1 MDTPDPQ
8 NTAIVELRT
17 IPVRLVEDDGVT
29 PAAIDTTGLKPQIR
43 RIGTAPGYDELDAA
57 LVAVSGVTGEYE
69 VRLTQAEA
77 NRETGN
83 YRGLIP
89 ATGTAIQMPF
99 TFQIL
104 PDIVFQ
110 DPATPEELAVA
121 TVNQMDN
128 NSTKLDIPTS
138 AMLFP
143 QITDEGART
152 IVFRDKNG
160 NVVAQGT
167 FGRDNVSR
175 LPFTDIDPDEE

>member
-1 MDTPDPQ
+1 MIIPQ

-29 PAAIDTTGLKPQIR
+29 PASIDPTGLKPQIR
-43 RIGTAPGYDELDAA
+43 RVGAAPGYDELDAA
-57 LVAVSGVTGEYE
+57 LFAVSGVPGEYE

-83 YRGLIP
+83 YRGVIP

-104 PDIVFQ
+104 PAIVFQ
-110 DPATPEELAVA
+110 DPASPEELAVL
-121 TVNQMDN
+121 TVEEVDL
-128 NSTKLDIPTS
+128 NSTKLDVPVS
-138 AMLFP
+138 GMLFP
-143 QITDEGART
+143 QIVNESTRQ

-167 FGRDNVSR
+167 FG
-175 LPFTDIDPDEE
+175 